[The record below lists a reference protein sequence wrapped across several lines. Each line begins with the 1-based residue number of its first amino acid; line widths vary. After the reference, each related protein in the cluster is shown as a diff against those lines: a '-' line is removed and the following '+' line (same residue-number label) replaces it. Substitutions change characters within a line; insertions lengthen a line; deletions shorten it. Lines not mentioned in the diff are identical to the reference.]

1 MCAQPTRTIDPALLH
16 LDFNASIRHSIEFVA
31 TMKSHVTEQ
40 GRTSSTMGDA
50 HFIIMRATTLPSG
63 DAGANLTCPVPGNAE
78 DRQRETAVKL
88 IMDLALA

>member
-1 MCAQPTRTIDPALLH
+1 
-16 LDFNASIRHSIEFVA
+16 
-31 TMKSHVTEQ
+31 
-40 GRTSSTMGDA
+40 MGDA